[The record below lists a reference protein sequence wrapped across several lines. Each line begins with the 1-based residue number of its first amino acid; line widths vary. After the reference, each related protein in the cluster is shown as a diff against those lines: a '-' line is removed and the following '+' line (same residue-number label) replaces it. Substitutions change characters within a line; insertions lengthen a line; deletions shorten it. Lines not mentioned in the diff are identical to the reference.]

1 MRHRVSM
8 KKFFE
13 DVLRLPYKKNSQDNP
28 AHENQ
33 VEELLIKHGLKYV
46 PQPNGTQNSPDF
58 HVYYN
63 DTSMGPGP
71 IISLEC
77 KSAVGAKPTY
87 NSGLPKKGVIY
98 IFSSKKYNATTIYT
112 ADDVVSDEMRE
123 AYDDLIDALDKN
135 VKEFQNNPVVKA
147 DKRGFNFYMRAM
159 YIQAGKWD
167 KTDYFKHKD
176 REMCEQNVLNTEW

>member
-1 MRHRVSM
+1 MN
-8 KKFFE
+8 KFFE
-13 DVLRLPYKKNSQDNP
+13 DVLKLPYKGNSQDNP

-46 PQPNGTQNSPDF
+46 AQPNGIQNSPDF

-63 DTSMGPGP
+63 DT

-77 KSAVGAKPTY
+77 KSAAGAKPTY

-98 IFSSKKYNATTIYT
+98 IFSSKKYDATTIYY

-123 AYDDLIDALDKN
+123 AYDDLINALDKV
-135 VKEFQNNPVVKA
+135 VKVFQNNPVVKA
-147 DKRGFNFYMRAM
+147 CTRGFNFYMRAM
-159 YIQAGKWD
+159 YTQAGKW
-167 KTDYFKHKD
+167 TSTNYFKHED
-176 REMCEQNVLNTEW
+176 RERCEQNVLNTEW